1 MEVKKH
7 SVIILG
13 SLIFGAFFA
22 GASTLF
28 VRLSEL
34 GPISSGFQRAFL
46 AIPILWV
53 WVICERYKEPSKGIW
68 LAQKDLLLVILAG
81 TFFAGDLF
89 FWHLSI
95 VNTTVA
101 NATLLATLSPIF
113 VTIGMFLFFREI
125 PSIVFVLGVF
135 IALVGAGALIGNSAW
150 FHQDQMLGNIYGLVT
165 GVFFAAY
172 LITVSCV
179 RERLSAASVMY
190 YSTIVTAII
199 LLPFA
204 LILEGNI
211 FPHSLNGWVI
221 LLALA
226 GFSHVGGQ
234 GLIAFALA
242 YLGASFSAVT
252 LILEVVTATLLG
264 WLFLSESI
272 EMLQWCGGVIIVLGI
287 MIAKRGS
294 SE

>member
-1 MEVKKH
+1 MELKKH
-7 SVIILG
+7 SIIVLG
-13 SLIFGAFFA
+13 SLVFGAFFA

-34 GPISSGFQRAFL
+34 GPIASGFQRAFL
-46 AIPILWV
+46 AIPILWL
-53 WVICERYKEPSKGIW
+53 WVTYERYKKPSIVIL
-68 LAQKDLLLVILAG
+68 LAQKDLLLVTLAG
-81 TFFAGDLF
+81 IFFAGDLF

-113 VTIGMFLFFREI
+113 VTLGMFLFFREV
-125 PSIVFVLGVF
+125 PSIVFVFGVF
-135 IALVGAGALIGNSAW
+135 IALIGAGTLIGNSVW
-150 FHQDQMLGNIYGLVT
+150 FHKDQMLGNIYGLVT

-172 LITVSCV
+172 LITVSTV
-179 RERLSAASVMY
+179 RERLSTASVMY
-190 YSTIVTAII
+190 YSTIVTATT

-204 LILEGNI
+204 LFLEGNI
-211 FPHSLNGWVI
+211 FPYGLNGWMI

-226 GFSHVGGQ
+226 GLSHVGGQ

-252 LILEVVTATLLG
+252 LILEIVTAALLG

-272 EMLQWCGGVIIVLGI
+272 EMLQWFGGVIIVFGI
-287 MIAKRGS
+287 MIARKGS
-294 SE
+294 S